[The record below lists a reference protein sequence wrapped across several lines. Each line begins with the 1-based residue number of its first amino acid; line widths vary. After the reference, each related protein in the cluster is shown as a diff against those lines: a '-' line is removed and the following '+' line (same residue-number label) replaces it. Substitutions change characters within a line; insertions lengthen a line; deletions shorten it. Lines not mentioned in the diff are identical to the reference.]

1 MAAVIA
7 LLAAFGLAFADQ
19 GPIESA
25 AAAPPVVRTRRRGP
39 ATQHRARRHA
49 SRIAELSER
58 RDHFDSC
65 SAFVREAV
73 VPEECRTITQ

>member
-1 MAAVIA
+1 AGRSLGAKGHLMAAVIA

-49 SRIAELSER
+49 SRIAELSE
-58 RDHFDSC
+58 
-65 SAFVREAV
+65 AAGPVRFMFGV
-73 VPEECRTITQ
+73 RP